1 MSRGGIIISSKAS
14 GRGMILPEREGSFTF
29 YRSPFVSMIGQK
41 DKIGNPS
48 SKKIIIRSIKI
59 LKNAKKERPK
69 SVIDKLYPI
78 KNYRKIKTHK
88 QFWKKNENPFFKKF
102 NKKSEDEKDLIEQI
116 DNNKIKEHNNNNPFS
131 EYFDRENISYSDIAY
146 VKSKKLLSAPKT
158 PLNNKYISMKDN
170 YTIPIDKNVINV
182 DNIKEEEKNCN
193 DNNNLINQ
201 EIKDVKTHNDEN
213 KENINNNKLNKDIND
228 NKEEDEDKKEIK
240 DPLLEEDDLDEKEKI
255 DDIINYLNG
264 LDYDKYCKDME
275 LREALSLLKHKMDK
289 EKEEKALNNDINT
302 LNIKY
307 KENKK
312 ILTEK
317 EKELN
322 DLKEA
327 SQAILIKQKNL
338 IEKENTIDKDK
349 CKIITDKIHNN
360 LKWYLIYEKKN
371 NEINIEEQYDNYRW
385 VTGLIIKDEY
395 LDRYNKYQSDT
406 QRIKD
411 LEDYVLNLQK
421 KLEAKEES
429 MSKLDYKNKKLI
441 QEIHNKTGETRHIH
455 NVLSRGVSSK
465 IKKNTSTE
473 LSTNCNDNI
482 FAELNKK
489 KDKINDE
496 EKIANLMSQQK
507 VDEFLNKNA
516 GEEEDFD
523 EVKQIQKQMKFLK
536 KELKETRNIL
546 ELLTDQVKEL
556 IKNVKCDNKNKPQ
569 IVQICQLLNL
579 SPETTKRI
587 VTNNK
592 KGIKI

>member
-102 NKKSEDEKDLIEQI
+102 NKKSEDEKNLIEQI

-131 EYFDRENISYSDIAY
+131 EYFNRENISYSDIAY
-146 VKSKKLLSAPKT
+146 VKAKKLLSAPKT

-170 YTIPIDKNVINV
+170 YTIPIDKNGNINV

-213 KENINNNKLNKDIND
+213 KDNINNNKLNKDIND
-228 NKEEDEDKKEIK
+228 NKEKDEDKKEIK

-302 LNIKY
+302 ENKEPQENKEEKNINIIDNTLLPEIDNKIPRQNNIEIIDEEEEKRKEEINKY
-307 KENKK
+307 KIAEQIAKSERMKK
-312 ILTEK
+312 VHSVNSI
-317 EKELN
+317 
-322 DLKEA
+322 
-327 SQAILIKQKNL
+327 
-338 IEKENTIDKDK
+338 
-349 CKIITDKIHNN
+349 
-360 LKWYLIYEKKN
+360 
-371 NEINIEEQYDNYRW
+371 
-385 VTGLIIKDEY
+385 
-395 LDRYNKYQSDT
+395 
-406 QRIKD
+406 
-411 LEDYVLNLQK
+411 K
-421 KLEAKEES
+421 KLLQREG
-429 MSKLDYKNKKLI
+429 L
-441 QEIHNKTGETRHIH
+441 
-455 NVLSRGVSSK
+455 
-465 IKKNTSTE
+465 
-473 LSTNCNDNI
+473 
-482 FAELNKK
+482 
-489 KDKINDE
+489 DKINE
-496 EKIANLMSQQK
+496 PI
-507 VDEFLNKNA
+507 
-516 GEEEDFD
+516 
-523 EVKQIQKQMKFLK
+523 
-536 KELKETRNIL
+536 LKESPVNNI
-546 ELLTDQVKEL
+546 E
-556 IKNVKCDNKNKPQ
+556 
-569 IVQICQLLNL
+569 
-579 SPETTKRI
+579 
-587 VTNNK
+587 
-592 KGIKI
+592 

>member
-29 YRSPFVSMIGQK
+29 YCSPFVSMIGQK

-146 VKSKKLLSAPKT
+146 VKAKKLLSAPKT

-213 KENINNNKLNKDIND
+213 KENINNNELNKDIND
-228 NKEEDEDKKEIK
+228 NKEKDEDKKEIK

-302 LNIKY
+302 ENKEPQENKEEKNINIIDNTLLPEIDNKIPRQNNIEIIDEEEEKRKEEIKKY
-307 KENKK
+307 KIAEQIAKSERMKK
-312 ILTEK
+312 VHSVNSI
-317 EKELN
+317 
-322 DLKEA
+322 
-327 SQAILIKQKNL
+327 
-338 IEKENTIDKDK
+338 
-349 CKIITDKIHNN
+349 
-360 LKWYLIYEKKN
+360 
-371 NEINIEEQYDNYRW
+371 
-385 VTGLIIKDEY
+385 
-395 LDRYNKYQSDT
+395 
-406 QRIKD
+406 
-411 LEDYVLNLQK
+411 K
-421 KLEAKEES
+421 KLLQREG
-429 MSKLDYKNKKLI
+429 L
-441 QEIHNKTGETRHIH
+441 
-455 NVLSRGVSSK
+455 
-465 IKKNTSTE
+465 
-473 LSTNCNDNI
+473 
-482 FAELNKK
+482 
-489 KDKINDE
+489 DKINE
-496 EKIANLMSQQK
+496 PI
-507 VDEFLNKNA
+507 
-516 GEEEDFD
+516 
-523 EVKQIQKQMKFLK
+523 
-536 KELKETRNIL
+536 LKESPVNNI
-546 ELLTDQVKEL
+546 E
-556 IKNVKCDNKNKPQ
+556 
-569 IVQICQLLNL
+569 
-579 SPETTKRI
+579 
-587 VTNNK
+587 
-592 KGIKI
+592 